1 MSFDLD
7 QARQILERTP
17 EVLRSLLE
25 GLDEEWIHADEGPDT
40 WSAFDVVGHLIHGDQ
55 TDWIARAKR
64 ILEHGTEL
72 AFEPFD
78 RFAQEEESRGKTL
91 GQLLDEF
98 AAIRRRSLE
107 ALAALDLSPADYER
121 EGMHPALGK
130 VTLGE
135 LLATWVTHDLGHV
148 AQISRVLAKRY
159 AGEIGPWTEYIPV
172 VSERTG

>member
-17 EVLRSLLE
+17 DVLRSLLE
-25 GLDEEWIHADEGPDT
+25 GLDEEWIYADEGPDT
-40 WSAFDVVGHLIHGDQ
+40 WSPFDVVGHLIHGDQ
-55 TDWIARAKR
+55 TDWIARAER

-78 RFAQEEESRGKTL
+78 RFAQKEASRGKTL

-98 AAIRRRSLE
+98 AAIRQRNLE
-107 ALAALDLSPADYER
+107 ALAALDLSPADFER

>member
-17 EVLRSLLE
+17 DVLRSLLE
-25 GLDEEWIHADEGPDT
+25 NLDEEWIQANEGPDT
-40 WSAFDVVGHLIHGDQ
+40 WSPFDVVGHLIHGDQ
-55 TDWIARAKR
+55 TDWIARAER

-78 RFAQEEESRGKTL
+78 RFAQEKASRGKTL

-98 AAIRRRSLE
+98 AAIRRESLE
-107 ALAALDLSPADYER
+107 ALAALDLGPADLDR

-130 VTLGE
+130 VTLRE